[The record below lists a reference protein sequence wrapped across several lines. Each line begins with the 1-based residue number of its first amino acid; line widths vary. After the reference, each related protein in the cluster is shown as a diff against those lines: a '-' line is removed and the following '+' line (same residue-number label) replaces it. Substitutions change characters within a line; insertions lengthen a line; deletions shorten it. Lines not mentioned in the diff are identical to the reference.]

1 MREFAVTVAVDVDV
15 TAVFVF
21 LCCCCVVVVVSLLL
35 LLLLLDGGV
44 GDALRE
50 GGRLEDTVG
59 ADVLVGIADNDVA
72 AAVGDTSSSPIT

>member
-21 LCCCCVVVVVSLLL
+21 LCCCCVVVLSLLL

-59 ADVLVGIADNDVA
+59 ADVLVGIADEDDVA